1 MGSNEYFAFVFVFAF
16 VSPLATRHSPLYLD
30 MPHLCV
36 IPAGIAQRR
45 QLAEYISSYSQRGYS
60 YASRV
65 DAKAGASSSD
75 VREVSWSSVLAASR
89 SGGLFA
95 EKQLFVIESAE
106 SLGEFPEELEQYLDS
121 AAKADSV
128 VVCVYA
134 AEGKGG
140 GAAKVFPQS
149 ALSKIEF
156 AAKEEAVPPWKRKDW
171 VIRLSKELGVSI
183 SYEAA
188 ALLAESIDEQEEL
201 RGELVKLADYSRP
214 RQISLE
220 LVRQLS
226 FDEGGS
232 SMLKF
237 LDGFSQGKAEDV
249 ISSLKYLKQ
258 DASPLPMITALSNR
272 LRPALYITLYK
283 DEQAAL
289 AALGVRDYAA
299 RMAKQALKIY
309 GKPAIQKFML
319 ELTRLSYMEKTN
331 YAEGW
336 VGFETALCLFLC
348 YS

>member
-1 MGSNEYFAFVFVFAF
+1 
-16 VSPLATRHSPLYLD
+16 

-45 QLAEYISSYSQRGYS
+45 QLAEYISSCVKSGYS
-60 YASRV
+60 ISSRFDASNN
-65 DAKAGASSSD
+65 K
-75 VREVSWSSVLAASR
+75 EISWNSVLAASR

-95 EKQLFVIESAE
+95 EKQLFIIESAE
-106 SLGEFPEELEQYLDS
+106 FLGEFPEELEQYLES
-121 AAKADSV
+121 AAETDSV

-134 AEGKGG
+134 TESKGS
-140 GAAKVFPQS
+140 AKVFS
-149 ALSKIEF
+149 SLALSKVEF
-156 AAKEEAVPPWKRKDW
+156 TAKDEAIPPWKRKDW
-171 VIRLSKELGVSI
+171 VMRFSKELGVPI

-188 ALLAESIDEQEEL
+188 ALLAESMDEQEEL

-214 RQISLE
+214 RQISIE

-258 DASPLPMITALSNR
+258 DTSPLPMITALSNR

-289 AALGVRDYAA
+289 TVLGVRDYAA

-309 GKPAIQKFML
+309 GKPAIQEFML
-319 ELTRLSYMEKTN
+319 ELSRLSYMEKTN

-336 VGFETALCLFLC
+336 AGFETALLMALRH
-348 YS
+348 